1 MGYVWTNMIFST
13 RFCQRRRGVS
23 IQIVQAM
30 EDSAELRRCIQEIA
44 EVMLQR
50 GVSYARPVS
59 KRVETMRKLWGNYG
73 MSMFFLWQLTPMV
86 DACYTMLLK
95 LQLQKILD
103 GGVVPIRGSIRVCQ

>member
-1 MGYVWTNMIFST
+1 
-13 RFCQRRRGVS
+13 
-23 IQIVQAM
+23 M

-59 KRVETMRKLWGNYG
+59 KRGETMGKLWGNYG
-73 MSMFFLWQLTPMV
+73 IYGYIYIYGMSMFLFFWQLTQMV

>member
-1 MGYVWTNMIFST
+1 MGPTW
-13 RFCQRRRGVS
+13 RGVS

-59 KRVETMRKLWGNYG
+59 KRGETMGKLWGNYG
-73 MSMFFLWQLTPMV
+73 IYGYIYIWHVNVFVFLAV
-86 DACYTMLLK
+86 DTDVWRMLHYVTEVA
-95 LQLQKILD
+95 IAED
-103 GGVVPIRGSIRVCQ
+103 IRWWSCANQR

>member
-50 GVSYARPVS
+50 GVSYARPF
-59 KRVETMRKLWGNYG
+59 RKGGKLRGNYG
-73 MSMFFLWQLTPMV
+73 ETMACQCCFF
-86 DACYTMLLK
+86 
-95 LQLQKILD
+95 
-103 GGVVPIRGSIRVCQ
+103 GS

>member
-59 KRVETMRKLWGNYG
+59 KRVETMGKLWGNYG
-73 MSMFFLWQLTPMV
+73 MSMFFSLAV
-86 DACYTMLLK
+86 DTN
-95 LQLQKILD
+95 
-103 GGVVPIRGSIRVCQ
+103 G